1 MIDLNI
7 SHDRFESIYNVLNE
21 YFGMQKKK
29 KKKKSK
35 ILMINKTLK
44 TMLSYRLK
52 CEKNTENKNPRVLK
66 TKKRKNGLIKL
77 CCLQWLKIK
86 IY

>member
-1 MIDLNI
+1 
-7 SHDRFESIYNVLNE
+7 
-21 YFGMQKKK
+21 
-29 KKKKSK
+29 
-35 ILMINKTLK
+35 MINKTLK

>member
-21 YFGMQKKK
+21 YFGMQKK